1 MDNIAIIPARGGSKR
16 IPRKNLKN
24 FCGAPI
30 ISYPIRVALGS
41 GLFSDVIVSTD
52 DVEIAEIAIKY
63 GASVPFYRSKENA
76 DDFATTDQVI
86 SEVIAKLISTGINF
100 DNFCCI
106 YPTSPL
112 LSPKTLNEAYCK
124 LLDGNFDGVFAVTE
138 FSYPIQRGLKIENDV
153 FKMIWP
159 ENKQKR
165 SQELPKVYHDA
176 GQFYWSTKTSFLES
190 KSLWTDNTSAL
201 VLSNLLVQDIDT
213 ETDWQIAE
221 LKYRLLYEK

>member
-1 MDNIAIIPARGGSKR
+1 MTNIAIIPARGGSKR

-24 FCGAPI
+24 FCGLPI
-30 ISYPIRVALGS
+30 IAYPIKVALQS
-41 GLFSDVIVSTD
+41 ELFTDVIVSTD
-52 DVEIAEIAIKY
+52 DQEIADVALKY
-63 GASVPFYRSKENA
+63 GAKIPFFRSSENS

-86 SEVIAKLISTGINF
+86 SEVTSELISKKYNF

-112 LSPKTLNEAYCK
+112 LTPEVLIEAYNK
-124 LLDGNFDGVFAVTE
+124 LVSSNFDGVFAVTE
-138 FSYPIQRGLKIENDV
+138 FSYPIQRGLVCENDI

-165 SQELPKVYHDA
+165 SQELSKVYHDA
-176 GQFYWSTKTSFLES
+176 GQFYWSTKSSFLS
-190 KSLWTDNTSAL
+190 KKSLWTENTSAL
-201 VLSNLLVQDIDT
+201 TLSNLVVQDIDS

-221 LKYRLLYEK
+221 LKYRLLNEK